1 MTPTRSAFAVLAL
14 VFATLLPL
22 SAGVVAAQSGP
33 SVTIR
38 MQDNRFLPAQ
48 TTVAAGTTVTWTNLD
63 GEQHNIV
70 SSDDTL
76 DSPMVDPDGSWSFTF
91 TDPGVYSYVCEVHDG
106 MVGTIEVTGS

>member
-1 MTPTRSAFAVLAL
+1 MTLSRSVLAVLAL
-14 VFATLLPL
+14 ICAALLPS
-22 SAGVVAAQSGP
+22 SAGLAGAQVAP

-38 MQDNRFLPAQ
+38 MQDNRFLPTQ

-91 TDPGVYSYVCEVHDG
+91 TDTGVYDYVCEVHDG